1 MIKFFLGIYDCL
13 VSRRKVVL
21 PLFFLLCALLVWRL
35 LSIEYKEDIAD
46 FLPSNEQ
53 TERYTE
59 VYRHL
64 GGQDR
69 IVVIFSVKDSTRYSE
84 DERAAM
90 LSAAIESFAAEVAKC
105 DTTGMIANLQLGV
118 DESVMFELADF
129 IRRNYKL
136 FLTDEDYT
144 RIDSL
149 LSVPG
154 FAMKQLENDK
164 MMLMLPAGGV
174 LAENMQYDPLNLFY
188 PVLQRLN
195 SFNLAGENFKIADGM
210 ILSGDG
216 NRAFAFF
223 TSPFGMSETHNN
235 EQLARLLDD
244 MVRSVEE
251 SVPEVSVSAVGGPL
265 IAVTNSMQIKRD
277 SIWAVSLSLVL
288 IFALLIF
295 SFRRLSYLFWIFA
308 ALLFGGVF
316 ALGVMA
322 CFKSGISVIVLGIG
336 SVIIGIAANYPLHF
350 LDHLKHE
357 PCRRTALKEMVT
369 PLLIGN
375 ITTVGAFLCL
385 VFLKAEAMRDLG
397 FFGSFTLVGTIL
409 FVLLFMPLFAKGG
422 RVRGEKEDWGSVDVQ
437 EKNNVAADG
446 EASGGVTVE
455 VEKEEKLGSS
465 IIDEEEEKQG
475 NRREVYMG
483 KRGNSRVAV
492 MLAVPVL
499 LLTLLFGYFSLDTSF
514 DSNIQHINYMTEQ
527 QRADMA
533 FLQKNISDDSTE
545 YIYAVSQGSTMQEAL
560 ENNEKLT
567 GRLNGFVGKGRI
579 MEIKGIGNFMPS
591 VAAQMADH
599 DKWTE
604 LWSRHADIVDSL
616 QLYKVRAGFSS
627 TAFAP
632 FFEGVANTGISGDS
646 GYIKETGYFAP
657 IMDIMG
663 KNYLIEEDSLVRVVN
678 YLKVRK
684 DDSQEVRSEIERAG
698 IMVDGSFVFDSGDV
712 GNQLVSI
719 LSDEFNYIG
728 FICGFVV
735 FFFLWLSF
743 ASVELSLLSFLPLA
757 VSWLWILGIMQILGI
772 QFNIVSVILAAF
784 IFGQG
789 DDYTIF
795 ITEGLVY
802 EYAYGKRL
810 LASYKRSVALSAA
823 IMFAG
828 MGMLLFAKHPALN
841 SLAVVAIIGMIT
853 VVVMAY
859 YLPPL
864 VFRWITTKGGEYRE
878 VPLTLGRIFRSVKAF
893 AFFLFAAYFYVLP
906 YGFITLKL
914 LKPTEK
920 RKLRFHKLLQRL
932 AKFAIYRIPG
942 APFILDNPF
951 GESFEKPAV
960 IICNHQS
967 HIDLMCTLM
976 LSPKIVVLTN
986 DWVWNNPFYGRIIK
1000 FAEFYPVSNGAE
1012 AGLGK
1017 MKELMDR
1024 GYSILVFPEGTRSED
1039 CSVQRF
1045 HKGAFYLAR
1054 QLKSDIVPLFIHGFG
1069 HVLPKKDFMLRPG
1082 NLFMQVGKRVS
1093 SGEIERICNGVEGE
1107 RQDRVLTSCFS
1118 KIYKNRLEELRCH
1131 LEDMYYFMGYA
1142 KLKYYYKG
1150 AAVEAGA
1157 RRMFKKMAEKDLYH
1171 LLPDKESA
1179 NMLETDAKRGVV
1191 WIRNSGQGEF
1201 ALLFALAHKNMVVYA
1216 FERDEDSAAVA
1227 ANISYPPKNL
1237 NFVHLSNDDM
1247 LREYPAADYVF
1258 DVTRLFGER

>member
-1 MIKFFLGIYDCL
+1 MIRFFLGIYDSL
-13 VSRRKVVL
+13 VSRRKLVL
-21 PLFFLLCALLVWRL
+21 PIFFILCALLVWRL

-69 IVVIFSVKDSTRYSE
+69 IVVIFSVKDSAKYDAE
-84 DERAAM
+84 ERIAM
-90 LSAAIESFAAEVAKC
+90 LSNAIDSFAAEVAKC

-136 FLTDEDYT
+136 FLTDEDYS

-149 LSVPG
+149 LSLPG
-154 FAMKQLENDK
+154 FVGEQLENDK

-195 SFNLAGENFKIADGM
+195 SFNVAGDNFKIADGM
-210 ILSGDG
+210 ILSGDES
-216 NRAFAFF
+216 RAVAFF

-235 EQLARLLDD
+235 EQLAMLVDD
-244 MVRSVEE
+244 VVCSVEE
-251 SVPEVSVSAVGGPL
+251 RVPDVSVSAVGGPL
-265 IAVTNSMQIKRD
+265 IAVTNSVQIKRD

-316 ALGVMA
+316 ALGLMA

-397 FFGSFTLVGTIL
+397 LFGSFTLIGTIL

-422 RVRGEKEDWGSVDVQ
+422 KVESGLAAEDEKR
-437 EKNNVAADG
+437 NRL
-446 EASGGVTVE
+446 ASE
-455 VEKEEKLGSS
+455 VE
-465 IIDEEEEKQG
+465 
-475 NRREVYMG
+475 RRSGIVAGMA
-483 KRGNSRVAV
+483 KRGNSRIAV
-492 MLAVPVL
+492 MLALPVL

-514 DSNIQHINYMTEQ
+514 DSNIQHINYMTER

-533 FLQKNISDDSTE
+533 FLQRNISDDSTG
-545 YIYAVSQGSTMQEAL
+545 YIYAVSQGSTVQEAL
-560 ENNEKLT
+560 ENNERLT
-567 GRLNGFVGKGRI
+567 GRLKGFVGKGRI
-579 MEIKGIGNFMPS
+579 MEIKGIGSFMPS
-591 VAAQMADH
+591 LAAQKTGHERWM
-599 DKWTE
+599 E
-604 LWSRHADIVDSL
+604 LWNRHAAVVDSL
-616 QLYKVRAGFSS
+616 RLCMVRAGFAK
-627 TAFAP
+627 TAFSP
-632 FFEGVANTGISGDS
+632 FFESVTNVGILDS
-646 GYIKETGYFAP
+646 SSDLNKSLAGCNIKGADYFAP
-657 IMDIMG
+657 VMDIMG
-663 KNYLIEEDSLVRVVN
+663 KSYLIEEDSLVRVVN

-684 DDSQEVRSEIERAG
+684 DDSEKIKKELEAADISVC
-698 IMVDGSFVFDSGDV
+698 GSFVFDSKDV

-828 MGMLLFAKHPALN
+828 MGMLVFAKHPALN
-841 SLAVVAIIGMIT
+841 SLAVVAIIGMLT

-878 VPLTLGRIFRSVKAF
+878 VPLTLGRIARSVKAF
-893 AFFLFAAYFYVLP
+893 VFFLVAAYFYVLP

-914 LKPTEK
+914 LKPTEE

-942 APFILDNPF
+942 APFTFANPS

-986 DWVWNNPFYGRIIK
+986 DWAWNNPFYGRIIK

-1012 AGLGK
+1012 AGLDK
-1017 MKELMDR
+1017 MKELMER
-1024 GYSILVFPEGTRSED
+1024 GYSILVFPEGTRSAD

-1082 NLFMQVGKRVS
+1082 SLHMQVGKRVS
-1093 SGEIERICNGVEGE
+1093 SVEIESICHGVPPE
-1107 RQDRVLTSCFS
+1107 RQDRVLTSYFA
-1118 KIYKNRLEELRCH
+1118 KIYRSRYSELASN
-1131 LEDMYYFMGYA
+1131 LEDISFFMGYA

-1150 AAVEAGA
+1150 AAVEAVS
-1157 RRMFKKMAEKDLYH
+1157 RRMFKKIAELDLNH
-1171 LLPDKESA
+1171 LLPDKRFEVGQ
-1179 NMLETDAKRGVV
+1179 ETDAGRGVV
-1191 WIRNSGQGEF
+1191 WIKNSGQGEF
-1201 ALLFALAHKNMVVYA
+1201 ALLFALAYKDMEVYA
-1216 FERDEDSAAVA
+1216 FESDDDSAAVA

-1237 NFVHLSNDDM
+1237 KFVHLSNEDM
-1247 LREYPAADYVF
+1247 LQEYPVADFVF
-1258 DVTRLFGER
+1258 DVNELFGVR